1 MASNRTL
8 IVDDSLSTR
17 MMTASMLAKL
27 CPDWAVV
34 QAKDGAD
41 ALEKYQDDEF
51 EYCLVDVNMPGID
64 GFELA
69 GKLRE
74 KYPTAHI
81 CMLTANIQSKIQERA
96 AAAGFQFL
104 AKPVTPDKL
113 ETFVSACKDHDA

>member
-1 MASNRTL
+1 
-8 IVDDSLSTR
+8 
-17 MMTASMLAKL
+17 MTY
-27 CPDWAVV
+27 
-34 QAKDGAD
+34 GIHD
-41 ALEKYQDDEF
+41 ARRIQ
-51 EYCLVDVNMPGID
+51 VD

-74 KYPTAHI
+74 KYPAAHI
-81 CMLTANIQSKIQERA
+81 CMLTVNIQSKIKERA